1 LAYIFDPIRNT
12 FIDDEDKSLGN
23 KLALNDEEID
33 KVIKQIDDKFGPGTV
48 VPASELPPKENPYK
62 DFEDRNP
69 AADGGMIGGGVIQ
82 GEDYGDRSGFAT
94 PKFIQGGS
102 RTPVQFRGKYG
113 VRSMLQI
120 PADTPGYL
128 GKTGEQLVFETE
140 ADAQRFIDQDLDDLN
155 LKAKQNK
162 KRSPVI
168 EQRLQDIRNYVK
180 ELKKSG
186 NKKIFL
192 DDVVQQF
199 LGSETVTG
207 TGRYQDEQT
216 ELSSRTTVKDN
227 IKEALGQKE
236 YDKLIKGPGGDR
248 KVLESKK
255 QKFNKLVLDIN
266 RGDLPITDLGREER
280 GDASNIKR
288 FLTDANKKRFDK
300 LYSKLKMITSRI
312 SQPSETLTEEGIEE
326 LKKTTTKNFDATIKK
341 YPSSLERRTNVF
353 KGGTRFYDA
362 KSYIL
367 SLLGRHVEQGGKLY
381 RHVGGDTMKDVKFR
395 NLKTNKLITIRNM
408 DLNSPEFKEA
418 ATVYDEFE
426 KLKNSQIDNPLTGE
440 KISLNNAIKQGSDGK
455 DYLIIDHQKGV
466 KKSPLKNLNVTTQK
480 QNIGFELAGL
490 SEDEKKRFY
499 REKVDFDTNLDR
511 FTKYGQR
518 LLTKGGYK
526 KPKET
531 IQDYRQK
538 ASNFAQDIKSKMDAS
553 RMLTSKIPGGAV
565 ALTPLDFTLS
575 MMSGMP
581 LTESLASAGS
591 YLIKDP
597 YIGRAINVPLAMAQE
612 MQDEGDITERIVD
625 RRQKL
630 NALLERVSGL
640 DAETPFMEQLIDRVK
655 EGAGDQPE
663 IDAFQAKDGGRVGF
677 KNGGAAGAD
686 DDFAKELEYYFL
698 NEDAELPKAT
708 SYRETM
714 NPVEALNDMI
724 DPRNY
729 PYYADLLV
737 RSGLRVGEFGV
748 RILPALGK
756 LGSDLLT
763 KPAFRVTGTKKTGYV
778 QDYEDIPGTGV
789 GLAEGL
795 KLEGTGIFQDFLKNI
810 TPTSLEKK
818 VGLEK
823 LIEAEEQKQK
833 DRRSTIAPK
842 VLGETISLGAEVT
855 APIFPGLRLLRAFA
869 ADRKLPVDNV
879 TKDIMEKEIDEALDA
894 RGISRRDF
902 MKVAGAGGAVMVAK
916 MLGVNLAKA
925 PKVAEKVVSTGNVAG
940 KPVWF
945 DALVNKVVTQGED
958 VTKQLA
964 TLDRMTVHRYNLG
977 GDKSIEVTQDLTT
990 GNVKV
995 TYYSP
1000 DNMAG
1005 QSLDLNYTAP
1015 EILEDGTR
1023 VPADFRAIELEP
1035 RGIRSGPDDYD
1046 VEFDGKI
1053 STLSSKSC
1061 CLISL

>member
-1 LAYIFDPIRNT
+1 
-12 FIDDEDKSLGN
+12 
-23 KLALNDEEID
+23 
-33 KVIKQIDDKFGPGTV
+33 
-48 VPASELPPKENPYK
+48 
-62 DFEDRNP
+62 
-69 AADGGMIGGGVIQ
+69 
-82 GEDYGDRSGFAT
+82 
-94 PKFIQGGS
+94 
-102 RTPVQFRGKYG
+102 
-113 VRSMLQI
+113 
-120 PADTPGYL
+120 
-128 GKTGEQLVFETE
+128 
-140 ADAQRFIDQDLDDLN
+140 
-155 LKAKQNK
+155 
-162 KRSPVI
+162 
-168 EQRLQDIRNYVK
+168 
-180 ELKKSG
+180 
-186 NKKIFL
+186 
-192 DDVVQQF
+192 
-199 LGSETVTG
+199 
-207 TGRYQDEQT
+207 
-216 ELSSRTTVKDN
+216 
-227 IKEALGQKE
+227 
-236 YDKLIKGPGGDR
+236 
-248 KVLESKK
+248 
-255 QKFNKLVLDIN
+255 
-266 RGDLPITDLGREER
+266 
-280 GDASNIKR
+280 
-288 FLTDANKKRFDK
+288 
-300 LYSKLKMITSRI
+300 
-312 SQPSETLTEEGIEE
+312 
-326 LKKTTTKNFDATIKK
+326 
-341 YPSSLERRTNVF
+341 
-353 KGGTRFYDA
+353 
-362 KSYIL
+362 
-367 SLLGRHVEQGGKLY
+367 
-381 RHVGGDTMKDVKFR
+381 
-395 NLKTNKLITIRNM
+395 
-408 DLNSPEFKEA
+408 
-418 ATVYDEFE
+418 
-426 KLKNSQIDNPLTGE
+426 
-440 KISLNNAIKQGSDGK
+440 
-455 DYLIIDHQKGV
+455 
-466 KKSPLKNLNVTTQK
+466 
-480 QNIGFELAGL
+480 
-490 SEDEKKRFY
+490 
-499 REKVDFDTNLDR
+499 
-511 FTKYGQR
+511 
-518 LLTKGGYK
+518 
-526 KPKET
+526 
-531 IQDYRQK
+531 
-538 ASNFAQDIKSKMDAS
+538 
-553 RMLTSKIPGGAV
+553 
-565 ALTPLDFTLS
+565 
-575 MMSGMP
+575 MSGMP

-842 VLGETISLGAEVT
+842 VLGDVMSLGAEVT
-855 APIFPGLRLLRAFA
+855 APVFPGLRLLRAFA
-869 ADRKLPVDNV
+869 ADRKLPVDDV
-879 TKDIMEKEIDEALDA
+879 TRDIMEKEIDEALDA

-1046 VEFDGKI
+1046 VEFDGENIVENVDDLNSEVATLKEFATGQLDEADLKI
-1053 STLSSKSC
+1053 KEEKIKKVQELNEDTMAQAEYLEEKYGPGEDGYTEYFD
-1061 CLISL
+1061 